1 MVSASIRLFF
11 QTLVELD
18 TTKALLT
25 VDFFSVTIEAQ
36 NLYITEEIGITTK
49 TLSLML
55 SVLIALLPQEWE
67 F

>member
-18 TTKALLT
+18 TTNALLT

-36 NLYITEEIGITTK
+36 NLYITEEI
-49 TLSLML
+49 
-55 SVLIALLPQEWE
+55 
-67 F
+67 